1 MGHDARAAQQD
12 VVSWAPAVLTEYEV
26 GRAILAAEIIARSEK
41 PVAEVGCQK
50 VVSIASLTDDLHE
63 CIRLA
68 GRADNVK
75 VWTRETSGSRTRY
88 GFYRERWVLDALDFL
103 DRSTLADADHAW
115 ISGLL
120 FGYRPDAIEE
130 FIARTA
136 RSKIRSDADE
146 HTPM

>member
-1 MGHDARAAQQD
+1 MGQAARKPQAE
-12 VVSWAPAVLTEYEV
+12 VGWTPAVLTEYEI

-41 PVAEVGCQK
+41 PVTEVGSQK
-50 VVSIASLTDDLHE
+50 VASITALIEDLSE

-75 VWTRETSGSRTRY
+75 VWTRETSGGRTRY
-88 GFYRERWVLDALDFL
+88 GFYRDRWVLDALDFL

-120 FGYRPDAIEE
+120 FGYRADAIEE
-130 FIARTA
+130 FIARA
-136 RSKIRSDADE
+136 VGR
-146 HTPM
+146 